1 MKKIFIILFM
11 LSQMLVGAW
20 EVQFK
25 TGYDFYRMITIDK
38 KYDPGFILGVEYVH
52 ANRGIIEL
60 GTGVEYVFGNTKA
73 LYSLDDKDKSGY
85 MIPIYLLGKLNYY
98 TTFDNTKSF
107 YGLTRLGY
115 AVSGNIEKDNMTNA
129 LKHTYTGGLY
139 YGVGLGFEVENFV
152 FEGIYDAKYSKS
164 EFLHKFGLRTGIRIG
179 NYKKKLP
186 NIKTVRSEDFINY
199 VPEVKEKIE
208 Y

>member
-1 MKKIFIILFM
+1 MKKLFIILFM
-11 LSQMLVGAW
+11 LSQIFSSAW
-20 EVQFK
+20 EIQIK
-25 TGYDFYRMITIDK
+25 TGYDFYRMLTKDK
-38 KYDPGFILGVEYVH
+38 KYDAGFLLGMEYLH

-73 LYSLDDKDKSGY
+73 MYSLNENNKEGY
-85 MIPIYLLGKLNYY
+85 MLPIYLLGKLNYY

-115 AVSGNIEKDNMTNA
+115 AISGNIDKNSN
-129 LKHTYTGGLY
+129 KINHTYTGGLY
-139 YGVGLGFEVENFV
+139 YGVGIGFEVENFV

-164 EFLHKFGLRTGIRIG
+164 EFLHKLGLRTGIRIG
-179 NYKKKLP
+179 DYKKKLP
-186 NIKTVRSEDFINY
+186 NIKTVSSEYFINY